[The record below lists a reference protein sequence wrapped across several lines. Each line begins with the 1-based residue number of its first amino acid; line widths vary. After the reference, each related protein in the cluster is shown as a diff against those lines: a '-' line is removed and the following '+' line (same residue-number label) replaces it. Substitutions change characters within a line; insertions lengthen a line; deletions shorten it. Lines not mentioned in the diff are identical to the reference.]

1 MKKILALIIA
11 AVMMFSIAAV
21 PASAAVSDSAQAVA
35 DSFNAGDYYA
45 TIDNV
50 FTFAKDL
57 AAAIHDLVG
66 GILGVLGKECP
77 FCEEIHGA
85 ADDDADADD
94 KCTCEGECT
103 CGKGDKEED
112 APLYETAGTVIGAAF
127 TNTDVVFNL
136 PYPQNVDAAYVFTV
150 PTKSI
155 VIDGIATANV
165 KTAVI
170 LEEGATTG
178 KLVFKDTKTFNY
190 FHAIEGFK
198 LLINNSGAP
207 VVIVLDGDM
216 RLSNGTIITAVNIG
230 DYIEGP
236 YTVSVTA

>member
-21 PASAAVSDSAQAVA
+21 PASAGVAESGQAVA

-77 FCEEIHGA
+77 FCEKVHGA

-127 TNTDVVFNL
+127 ANKDMSFKN
-136 PYPQNVDAAYVFTV
+136 PYPQSVDAAYVFTV

-155 VIDGIATANV
+155 TIDGMATANV
-165 KTAVI
+165 KTAII

-178 KLVFKDTKTFNY
+178 KLVFKDTDTFNY
-190 FHAIEGFK
+190 FHAVEGFK

-207 VVIVLDGDM
+207 VSIIISGETK
-216 RLSNGTIITAVNIG
+216 LSNGTIISAANIG

-236 YTVSVTA
+236 FVVSEVA

>member
-11 AVMMFSIAAV
+11 VVMMFSIAAV
-21 PASAAVSDSAQAVA
+21 PASAAVSDSAQAVV
-35 DSFNAGDYYA
+35 DSYNAGDYEA

-50 FTFAKDL
+50 FTFARDL
-57 AAAIHDLVG
+57 AAAIHELVG
-66 GILGVLGKECP
+66 GILGVLDKECP
-77 FCEEIHGA
+77 FCGEVHGAA
-85 ADDDADADD
+85 ADDDE
-94 KCTCEGECT
+94 CTCEGECT

-127 TNTDVVFNL
+127 ANKDVAFKN
-136 PYPQNVDAAYVFTV
+136 PYPQNFDAAYVFTV

-155 VIDGIATANV
+155 TIDGMATANV
-165 KTAVI
+165 KTAII

-178 KLVFKDTKTFNY
+178 KLVFKDTDTFNY
-190 FHAIEGFK
+190 FHAVEGFK

-207 VVIVLDGDM
+207 VSIIISGEM
-216 RLSNGTIITAVNIG
+216 KLSNGTIISAANIG

-236 YTVSVTA
+236 YTVSQVA